1 MTTYLS
7 IKQALK
13 LLTLIRSQRLTKEER
28 DKVNAA
34 IMDLRRAS
42 VDPEYRASL
51 EVGGSKT

>member
-13 LLTLIRSQRLTKEER
+13 LLTLMRSQRLTKEER
-28 DKVNAA
+28 DRVNAA
-34 IMDLRRAS
+34 IMDLKRAL

-51 EVGGSKT
+51 EVGGSKS

>member
-13 LLTLIRSQRLTKEER
+13 LLTMMRNQRLTKEER

-34 IMDLRRAS
+34 IMELTRAS

-51 EVGGSKT
+51 EAGGSKT